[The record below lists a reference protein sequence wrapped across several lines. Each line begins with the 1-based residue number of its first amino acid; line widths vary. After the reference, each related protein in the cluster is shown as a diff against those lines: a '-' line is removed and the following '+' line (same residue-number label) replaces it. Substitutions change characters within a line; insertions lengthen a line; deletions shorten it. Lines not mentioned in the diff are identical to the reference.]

1 MGARQSIALP
11 VLLALLIATP
21 VLGTV
26 GSALA
31 EALNAHA
38 WSLMRDDPQLP
49 RALAMTLWT
58 GLAATV
64 VSIALSAWLLSR
76 SFPGP
81 LWSRTVKALPAM
93 LAVPHA
99 AFAIGLAFLIAPS
112 GWLLRAF
119 SPWAT
124 GFDAPP
130 PWATTQD
137 PWGLGLIAVLVAKE
151 VPFLLWAAATQLQR
165 ADTAECWPREL
176 DVARSMGYAP
186 RTAWWRVLWPQL
198 WPLLTGPMLAVLA
211 YSLTVVDM
219 ALVMGPTSP
228 PTLAVLAWQWLLDA
242 DPTINAQGAAAAWL
256 LGGLVAVLAG
266 ALWAL
271 RGWLRRRGKRVSGER
286 GQSAARLVH
295 RHGKADLPIAGPI
308 LMRVRAALSN
318 IATSYPLFALA
329 TLYLAVMLALA
340 VGSVSGVWP
349 FPRLWPASLSLQ
361 GWQSV
366 FASASTLWTT
376 AALAAA
382 SSITALAWAVAWL
395 ECAPPAWDAHLRRLI
410 YLPLV
415 LPSVLWVVGLHRL
428 CLAWGIDARWP
439 GLWLVH
445 SLAAAPY
452 VLIALSPAYLGFDA
466 RYRQI
471 AASLQKSHLAFLL
484 RIKWPLLKASLWGAL
499 AVGFA
504 VSVAQYLPTLFVGA
518 GRFATVTT
526 EAVTLASGAQRSL
539 TAAYAWLQWLL
550 PALMFGMA
558 AWLGR
563 PRRFA
568 TAMPG
573 ALPGA
578 PPGAPPGGMLA
589 VTQGVAAITVAVT
602 AHVCAPVAVGDTRS
616 ANSTGERD
624 GPRAG
629 IGKAS

>member
-1 MGARQSIALP
+1 MAEALRAVDAARAASVGRARQSIALP

-21 VLGTV
+21 VLGAV
-26 GSALA
+26 GSAVT
-31 EALNAHA
+31 EALNAQA

-58 GLAATV
+58 GLAATA

-81 LWSRTVKALPAM
+81 LWARTVKALPAM

-99 AFAIGLAFLIAPS
+99 AFAIGLVFLIAPS
-112 GWLLRAF
+112 GWLLRAL

-165 ADTAECWPREL
+165 ADTAERWSREL
-176 DVARSMGYAP
+176 NVARSMGYAP

-198 WPLLTGPMLAVLA
+198 WPRLTGPMLAVLA

-219 ALVMGPTSP
+219 ALVIGPTSP

-242 DPTINAQGAAAAWL
+242 DPILNTQGAAAAWL
-256 LGGLVAVLAG
+256 LGGVVPLLAG
-266 ALWAL
+266 VLWVL
-271 RGWLRRRGKRVSGER
+271 RSALRRRGRRVSGNR
-286 GQSAARLVH
+286 GKTRPHVAF
-295 RHGKADLPIAGPI
+295 LPP
-308 LMRVRAALSN
+308 M
-318 IATSYPLFALA
+318 IATSYPLATLA
-329 TLYLAVMLALA
+329 ALYLAVMLALA

-349 FPRLWPASLSLQ
+349 FPRLWPESLSLQ

-376 AALAAA
+376 ASLATV

-471 AASLQKSHLAFLL
+471 AASLQKSRLTFLL

-550 PALMFGMA
+550 PALMFGVA

-568 TAMPG
+568 RVMPG
-573 ALPGA
+573 VV
-578 PPGAPPGGMLA
+578 LA
-589 VTQGVAAITVAVT
+589 VTHGA
-602 AHVCAPVAVGDTRS
+602 APVETGDTRS
-616 ANSTGERD
+616 ADSASARD
-624 GPRAG
+624 GSKAG

>member
-1 MGARQSIALP
+1 MAQALRAIRAVKAKTVKGAKLSWALP
-11 VLLALLIATP
+11 LFLAMLVATP

-26 GSALA
+26 WSAIV
-31 EALNAHA
+31 EALNMQA
-38 WSLMRDDPQLP
+38 WGLVRDDPQLP
-49 RALAMTLWT
+49 RALVMTLWS
-58 GLAATV
+58 GLAATALSV
-64 VSIALSAWLLSR
+64 ALSAWLLSR
-76 SFPGP
+76 GFPGP
-81 LWSRTVKALPAM
+81 MWMRTVRALPAM

-165 ADTAECWPREL
+165 ADTAARWSREL

-198 WPLLTGPMLAVLA
+198 WPRLTGPILAVLA

-219 ALVMGPTSP
+219 ALVIGPTSP
-228 PTLAVLAWQWLLDA
+228 PTLSVLAWQWLLDA
-242 DPTINAQGAAAAWL
+242 DATINAQGAAAAWL
-256 LGGLVAVLAG
+256 LGAVVALAAG
-266 ALWAL
+266 ALWAM
-271 RGWLRRRGKRVSGER
+271 RGLLRRRTQWISGDR
-286 GQSAARLVH
+286 GRRARTAIWASTVVK
-295 RHGKADLPIAGPI
+295 G
-308 LMRVRAALSN
+308 VRGGGRIFLTLRS
-318 IATSYPLFALA
+318 IATGYPLFLWAAL
-329 TLYLAVMLALA
+329 YIAVMMSLA

-349 FPRLWPASLSLQ
+349 FPRLWPESLSLQ
-361 GWQSV
+361 GWRSV
-366 FASASTLWTT
+366 FTSASTLWTT
-376 AALAAA
+376 AALAAI
-382 SSITALAWAVAWL
+382 SSATALVWAVAWL

-410 YLPLV
+410 YLPLI

-428 CLAWGIDARWP
+428 CLAWGIDARWQ

-471 AASLQKSHLAFLL
+471 AASLQKNRLTFLL
-484 RIKWPLLKASLWGAL
+484 RVKWPLLKASLWGAL

-550 PALMFGMA
+550 PALMFGVA

-563 PRRFA
+563 PRRFTRVA
-568 TAMPG
+568 FNALQAVVSNRASRTG
-573 ALPGA
+573 AS
-578 PPGAPPGGMLA
+578 GG
-589 VTQGVAAITVAVT
+589 
-602 AHVCAPVAVGDTRS
+602 P
-616 ANSTGERD
+616 
-624 GPRAG
+624 
-629 IGKAS
+629 AS

>member
-1 MGARQSIALP
+1 MVLAL
-11 VLLALLIATP
+11 LLGLLIATP
-21 VLGTV
+21 VLGTM
-26 GSALA
+26 GSAIA
-31 EALNAHA
+31 AALDLQA
-38 WSLMRDDPQLP
+38 WRAMRDDPQLP
-49 RALAMTLWT
+49 RALAMTLCT
-58 GLAATV
+58 GLAATAI
-64 VSIALSAWLLSR
+64 SIALTAWLLSR

-81 LWSRTVKALPAM
+81 LWTRTVKALPAM

-112 GWLLRAF
+112 GWLLRAI

-124 GFDAPP
+124 GFDSPP

-165 ADTAECWPREL
+165 ADTALRWAREL

-198 WPLLTGPMLAVLA
+198 WPRLAGPMLAVLA

-219 ALVMGPTSP
+219 ALVIGPTSP
-228 PTLAVLAWQWLLDA
+228 PTLAVLAWEWLLDA
-242 DPTINAQGAAAAWL
+242 DATINAQGAAAAWL
-256 LGGLVAVLAG
+256 LAGVVALLAG
-266 ALWAL
+266 GLWAL
-271 RGWLRRRGKRVSGER
+271 RGRLRRRGWWVSGKR
-286 GQSAARLVH
+286 GRGSA
-295 RHGKADLPIAGPI
+295 GKRFKMPRIA
-308 LMRVRAALSN
+308 S
-318 IATSYPLFALA
+318 SYPMLTLA
-329 TLYLAVMLALA
+329 TLYLAVTLALA

-349 FPRLWPASLSLQ
+349 FPRLWPESLSLQ

-376 AALAAA
+376 AALAAI
-382 SSITALAWAVAWL
+382 SSVTALLWAVAWL

-471 AASLQKSHLAFLL
+471 AASLQKSRVTFLM
-484 RIKWPLLKASLWGAL
+484 RVKWPLLKASLWGAL

-539 TAAYAWLQWLL
+539 TAAYAWLQWVL
-550 PALMFGMA
+550 PALVFGVA
-558 AWLGR
+558 AWLGQ

-568 TAMPG
+568 RVASTAMQG
-573 ALPGA
+573 AVLNGA
-578 PPGAPPGGMLA
+578 SGTGGA
-589 VTQGVAAITVAVT
+589 
-602 AHVCAPVAVGDTRS
+602 
-616 ANSTGERD
+616 
-624 GPRAG
+624 
-629 IGKAS
+629 AS